1 MERTLLYSMAALIL
15 GLVLTLVPLVTFAEL
30 KTKESIGR
38 FLFGKSLENV
48 EGDYCLDSPRYSFVD
63 LEIFTISFVIA
74 LSVYALFK
82 HKTSSYV

>member
-1 MERTLLYSMAALIL
+1 MKRALLYSIAALIL

-38 FLFGKSLENV
+38 FLSGTSLEKL
-48 EGDYCLDSPRYSFVD
+48 EGYYCLDSLRYSFVD

>member
-1 MERTLLYSMAALIL
+1 MKRTLLYSIAALIL

-30 KTKESIGR
+30 KTEESDGR
-38 FLFGKSLENV
+38 FLFGPSLENFV
-48 EGDYCLDSPRYSFVD
+48 DHYGLDSSRYSFVD

-82 HKTSSYV
+82 HRISSYV